1 MKNIQYYENIVPEI
15 RNTLNSVSP
24 TWDKDQITRFL
35 YKELAN
41 YVKRD
46 LLYFLQPFE
55 IKYSEY
61 SCGFIDRF
69 PKSIWINA
77 ACFWL

>member
-69 PKSIWINA
+69 PNV
-77 ACFWL
+77 ACNPLSKFY